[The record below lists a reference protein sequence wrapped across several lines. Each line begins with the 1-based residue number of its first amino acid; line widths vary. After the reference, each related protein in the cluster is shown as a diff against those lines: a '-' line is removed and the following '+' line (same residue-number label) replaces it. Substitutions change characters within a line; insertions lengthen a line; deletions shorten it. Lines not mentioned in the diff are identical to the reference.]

1 MGRQGRRIGRG
12 ESASERTMAGTD
24 PDRGVERAVAN
35 VRRPVNHLPQTSVLG
50 RCRVWGR
57 SNKMLAIPFN
67 PT

>member
-1 MGRQGRRIGRG
+1 
-12 ESASERTMAGTD
+12 MAGTD